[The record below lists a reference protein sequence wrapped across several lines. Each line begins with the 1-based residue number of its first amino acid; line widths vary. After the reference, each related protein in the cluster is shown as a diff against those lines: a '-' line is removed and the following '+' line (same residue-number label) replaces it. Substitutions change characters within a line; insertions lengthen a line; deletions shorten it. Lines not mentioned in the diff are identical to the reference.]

1 MNITDKF
8 INNIEELARKPIPDR
23 VLERAKQ
30 SLLDYLAVCSAGDKA
45 NEYKLK
51 EYFDFA
57 QPEEGQSTLIGMKKK
72 VGLKEAAFLNGL
84 NGHTLDFDD
93 GTNTGIIHLGSPI
106 FSVLLPL
113 AEKYHHSLDKVL
125 RAAVIGYETSFTMA
139 VSIQPLHKS
148 LGYHATGTCGILG
161 IAIAG
166 SFLLDF
172 TSEERRRAFDIA
184 AISASGML
192 KVLDGKSQLKP
203 LNVAKTSLLGLT
215 ALQLAKAGFEGNEDS
230 LGGRGFIKMMT
241 GKEDIEL
248 EQPLLNGTY
257 AIEKTYTK
265 PYAACRYT
273 HPSIEAALN
282 LRNKF
287 NINDISEITVE
298 TYDLAVA
305 GHDHT
310 DILGSSSAKM
320 SIPYS
325 VAVALIEGKAG
336 LIEYDEE
343 HVSRQDIINLTKK
356 VTVKAKKEYS
366 DVFPVKQAACLT
378 IGLTNGA
385 IYKHEVDY
393 PKGEPENPLNEKE
406 FVERLQG
413 LYEFAGY
420 SASDVTSIINFVAN
434 LNNDTYNLCQLV

>member
-1 MNITDKF
+1 MNTTDRF
-8 INNIEELARKPIPDR
+8 INNIEELAQKTIPDK

-30 SLLDYLAVCSAGDKA
+30 SLLDYLAVCCAGAKVNKEKI
-45 NEYKLK
+45 NEYLAFIQSK
-51 EYFDFA
+51 E
-57 QPEEGQSTLIGMKKK
+57 EQSTLIGMKKK
-72 VGLKEAAFLNGL
+72 VGLKEATFLNGL

-113 AEKYHHSLDKVL
+113 AEKYHYSLDKVL
-125 RAAVIGYETSFTMA
+125 RSAVIGYETSFTMA
-139 VSIQPLHKS
+139 ISIQPLHKF

-161 IAIAG
+161 VVMAG
-166 SFLLDF
+166 SYLLDF
-172 TSEERRRAFDIA
+172 TSEERRNAFDIA
-184 AISASGML
+184 AVSASGML
-192 KVLDGKSQLKP
+192 KVLDDKSQLKP

-215 ALQLAKAGFEGNEDS
+215 VLQLAKAGFEGNEDS

-248 EQPLLNGTY
+248 KKPLLNGTY
-257 AIEKTYTK
+257 AIEKAYIK

-282 LRNKF
+282 LRNMF
-287 NINDISEITVE
+287 NINDILKITVE
-298 TYDLAVA
+298 TYDLAVI
-305 GHDHT
+305 GHNHT

-325 VAVALIEGKAG
+325 TAVALIEGKAG
-336 LIEYDEE
+336 LKEYDEE

-356 VTVKAKKEYS
+356 VTVKAKEEYS
-366 DVFPVKQAACLT
+366 NAFPTTQSACLT
-378 IGLTNGA
+378 IQLVDET
-385 IYKHEVDY
+385 IYQYEVVY

-406 FVERLQG
+406 FIERLQG
-413 LYEFAGY
+413 LFEFAGY
-420 SASDVTSIINFVAN
+420 SMLDVTSIVN
-434 LNNDTYNLCQLV
+434 LVSNLDNDTYNLCQLA